1 MNRLLLLLVL
11 VSTGLIAQTTT
22 IQVKRGTNA
31 NLPTTYT
38 AGQPLWTQDS
48 LNFYIQDSINSRNQ
62 YVGGNYSQT
71 GLIHYGASSAGIDSF
86 RINRVPQIRALRT
99 GSVAVFK
106 ADVANTGA
114 AYLNVD
120 STGWYQLTKS
130 GTTALA
136 DGDIASGQVNTVRF
150 DGTRWQIQ
158 GGTSNSFP
166 DENFVFV
173 QNFAGLTHTGASSS
187 TGFTAT
193 VNDSIKVWGTYLPTK
208 MKLGKVAVYTG
219 ALTGSSPVRT
229 VSFAVYNSSKALVDS
244 TAATAYVASN
254 VMPASFVNGAT
265 VGPGWVYFA
274 FSTYFST
281 TGTMRF
287 NVVSVDVNYG
297 MAAVFTGQSTT
308 YPIVSSAT
316 EALSAGVGWP
326 ASLTLTRITSVY
338 QFPAMLVW
346 GTTVD

>member
-11 VSTGLIAQTTT
+11 ISTGLIAQTTT

-31 NLPTTYT
+31 NLPTTYS

-48 LNFYIQDSINSRNQ
+48 LNFYVQDSVNSRNQ

-71 GLIHYGASSAGIDSF
+71 GVIHYAASSAGTDSF
-86 RINRVPQIRALRT
+86 RVNRVPQIRALRT
-99 GSVAVFK
+99 GTVAVFK

-136 DGDIASGQVNTVRF
+136 DGDIASGQVNTARF
-150 DGTRWQIQ
+150 DGTYWQIQ

-166 DENFVFV
+166 DENFIFV
-173 QNFAGLTHTGASSS
+173 QNYAGLTHTSASSS
-187 TGFTAT
+187 TGFTEAR
-193 VNDSIKVWGTYLPTK
+193 NDSIKVWGTYLPTK
-208 MKLGKVAVYTG
+208 MKLGKIAFYTG
-219 ALTGSSPVRT
+219 ALTGSAPTRT
-229 VSFAVYNSSKALVDS
+229 VSVAVYNAAKQLVDS

-254 VMPASFVNGAT
+254 AMPASFVNNA
-265 VGPGWVYFA
+265 VAGPGWVYFA
-274 FSTYFST
+274 FSTYIST
-281 TGTMRF
+281 TGTFRF
-287 NVVSVDVNYG
+287 NVVNVDVNYG
-297 MAAVFTGQSTT
+297 AAAIFLGQSTT
-308 YPIVSSAT
+308 YPIVSSAS
-316 EALSAGVGWP
+316 EVLSAGAGWP
-326 ASLTLTRITSVY
+326 ATLTLSRIVSVY